1 MTNKE
6 CCNTECCKINAIV
19 SVDSK
24 GQIVLPKDL
33 REKAKIKPNDKLALI
48 GFEKNSEICCI
59 VMMKADALEDTVKN
73 MLGPV
78 FKSILQSEDQK

>member
-1 MTNKE
+1 MANKE
-6 CCNTECCKINAIV
+6 CYNKECCKINAIV

-48 GFEKNSEICCI
+48 GFEKDSEICCI
-59 VMMKADALEDTVKN
+59 VMMKADALEGTVKN

-78 FKSILQSEDQK
+78 FKGVFQSEVEK